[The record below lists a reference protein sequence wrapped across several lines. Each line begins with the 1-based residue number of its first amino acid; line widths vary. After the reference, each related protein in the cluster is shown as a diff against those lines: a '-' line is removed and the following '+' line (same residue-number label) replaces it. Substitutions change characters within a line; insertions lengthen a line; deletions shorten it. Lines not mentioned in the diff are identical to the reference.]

1 MQGRYIEHQALK
13 AVGGRERIAMVTAFR
28 PKSPHVKDETILVGS
43 RPISNLDEL
52 YTQFTQYRLEV
63 VEERIRDILKKE
75 RRREIEDVPFD
86 VAGMKQFLT
95 DQRDY
100 LDSMIQEIQA

>member
-13 AVGGRERIAMVTAFR
+13 AVGGRERIAMVTSFR
-28 PKSPHVKDETILVGS
+28 PKSTLVKDETILVGS

-52 YTQFTQYRLEV
+52 YTEFTQYRLEV
-63 VEERIRDILKKE
+63 IEERIRDTLKRE
-75 RRREIEDVPFD
+75 RRREMDDVPFD

-95 DQRDY
+95 EQRDY
-100 LDSMIQEIQA
+100 LDSMIQEIEA